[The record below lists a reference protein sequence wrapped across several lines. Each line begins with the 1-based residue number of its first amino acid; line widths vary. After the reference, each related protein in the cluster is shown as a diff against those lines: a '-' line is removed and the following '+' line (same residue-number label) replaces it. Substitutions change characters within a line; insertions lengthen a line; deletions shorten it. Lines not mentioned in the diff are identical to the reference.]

1 MSALLRLMTWLS
13 PAFPVGGFSYS
24 HGLERAVEQGLVSD
38 RASLITWVDTIL
50 RHGAGRSDAALLLE
64 AYAAL
69 NDAPRLDKLVEL
81 ADCLR
86 PSAELALESSAQGT
100 AFVNTVSTVWPD
112 PWLDEWKTRLKQSRR
127 APAYAV
133 AVGVVAARCDIAAS
147 DSCAAFLHAFAA
159 NLVSAAVRLVPLGQT
174 DGMKAV
180 AALEPVALDCATAAL
195 GRPFADLGSATP
207 VVDWCSLTHETQY
220 TRLFRS

>member
-1 MSALLRLMTWLS
+1 MNALLRLMTWLS
-13 PAFPVGGFSYS
+13 PSFPVGGFSYS
-24 HGLERAVEQGLVSD
+24 HGLERAVEAGLVSD
-38 RASLITWVDTIL
+38 RASLIAWADTIL
-50 RHGAGRSDAALLLE
+50 RHGAGRADAALLLE
-64 AYAAL
+64 AYRGHA
-69 NDAPRLDKLVEL
+69 DEDRLDRMVEL

-100 AFVNTVSTVWPD
+100 AFLNTVAAVWPD
-112 PWLDEWKTRLKQSRR
+112 PWLDQWKTRLREQGR
-127 APAYAV
+127 APAHAV
-133 AVGVVAARCDIAAS
+133 AVGVVAARSDIAAS
-147 DSCAAFLHAFAA
+147 DACAAFLHAFAA

-180 AALEPVALDCATAAL
+180 AALEPVALDCAQAAL
-195 GRPFADLGSATP
+195 DRPFADLGGATP

>member
-1 MSALLRLMTWLS
+1 MNALLRLMTWLS

-24 HGLERAVEQGLVSD
+24 HGLERAVEQGLVTD
-38 RASLITWVDTIL
+38 RAGLVAWVDTIL
-50 RHGAGRSDAALLLE
+50 RHGAGRADAALLLE
-64 AYAAL
+64 AHAAH
-69 NDAPRLDKLVEL
+69 DDCRRLDKLVEL
-81 ADCLR
+81 ADALR

-100 AFVNTVSTVWPD
+100 AFLNTVANVWPD
-112 PWLDEWKTRLKQSRR
+112 PWLEAWKIRLREQGR

-133 AVGVVAARCDIAAS
+133 AVGVVAARGDIAAL
-147 DSCAAFLHAFAA
+147 DACAAFLHAFAA

-180 AALEPVALDCATAAL
+180 AALEPVALDCAQTAL
-195 GRPFADLGSATP
+195 NRPFADLGGATP
-207 VVDWCSLTHETQY
+207 MVDWCSLTHETQY